1 MPPNRSLDAFRR
13 PASADT
19 PKLSLVARALCA
31 AERRLKIEPL
41 SVAVLSTR
49 RFSVSAPISSTRD
62 NNNDDKGGSPKD
74 EEVPRSIGY
83 WLLGIGG
90 MVYCMVALG
99 GITRLTES
107 GLSMVDWKLLGRKLP
122 SSDEEWNAEFDK
134 YKQFPEYKLKH
145 YNISLQEYKFIY
157 FMEWFHRMWG
167 RAIGVAFAVPFVV
180 FGARGML
187 SRSMVKK
194 LAVAMAMGGS
204 QGLIGW
210 CAPCSQPKSSIKA
223 AQVHG
228 EKRP

>member
-1 MPPNRSLDAFRR
+1 
-13 PASADT
+13 
-19 PKLSLVARALCA
+19 
-31 AERRLKIEPL
+31 
-41 SVAVLSTR
+41 
-49 RFSVSAPISSTRD
+49 
-62 NNNDDKGGSPKD
+62 
-74 EEVPRSIGY
+74 
-83 WLLGIGG
+83 
-90 MVYCMVALG
+90 MV
-99 GITRLTES
+99 R
-107 GLSMVDWKLLGRKLP
+107 
-122 SSDEEWNAEFDK
+122 
-134 YKQFPEYKLKH
+134 YKQFPEYQLKH